1 MSRFATI
8 TEDPSYDDYVEE
20 DFYYDL
26 DEDGHWVEVKC
37 DADGNPIPPTEELS
51 PFGTV
56 NS

>member
-8 TEDPSYDDYVEE
+8 TEDPSYDEYVEE